1 MKPLRIAVLGA
12 GLIGRRHIETILA
25 MPQAAELV
33 AVSDP
38 VADPAQFEL
47 KGAAWFTRESQMLD
61 QIKPEAVVIAT
72 PNALHLDHGKLCC
85 ERGIHFL
92 MEKPVTATIAEAAA
106 LVRLVA
112 ESGVR
117 TLVGHHRRYLAPVE
131 DAKTVIASGQIGR
144 LVAASVLWAT
154 RKPDDYFQTAWRRRA
169 GGGPL
174 LINAIHEIDMLR
186 HLCGEIAT
194 VGGIKSNAM
203 RDFAV
208 EDSAAAV
215 FRFDNGALG
224 TLTLTDA
231 AFSPWTIEQGS
242 KESALFPY
250 AGQSAYRLA
259 GTEGSLEL
267 PVLKLWRAATPG
279 ANQWNKPI
287 AGIGLS
293 ERYHDPYKAQLA
305 HFQRLIRLN
314 EPPIVS
320 VLDGARTL
328 AATLAIA
335 QASETE
341 RLCAP
346 ERFTQPEN

>member
-1 MKPLRIAVLGA
+1 MMPLRIAVLGA

-25 MPQAAELV
+25 MPEAAELAAV
-33 AVSDP
+33 ADP
-38 VADPAQFEL
+38 VADPGQFDL
-47 KGAAWFTRESQMLD
+47 KGAAWFTGERQMLD
-61 QIKPEAVVIAT
+61 QVKPEAVVIAT
-72 PNALHLDHGKLCC
+72 PNVLHLDQGKLCC

-106 LVRLVA
+106 LVRLVS

-131 DAKTVIASGQIGR
+131 DAKAVIESGKIGR

-154 RKPDDYFQTAWRRRA
+154 RKPDDYFQTAWRTRA

-186 HLCGEIAT
+186 HLCGEIAA
-194 VGGIKSNAM
+194 VGGIKSNAI
-203 RDFAV
+203 RGFAV
-208 EDSAAAV
+208 EDSAAAL

-224 TLTLTDA
+224 TLALTDA

-242 KESALFPY
+242 KENPLFPY
-250 AGQSAYRLA
+250 AGQSAYRLT

-267 PVLKLWRAATPG
+267 PVVKLWRAATPG
-279 ANQWNKPI
+279 GNQWNKPI
-287 AGIGLS
+287 DGEALP

-314 EPPIVS
+314 EAPLVS

-346 ERFTQPEN
+346 ERFTE

>member
-1 MKPLRIAVLGA
+1 MKPLRIAVMGA

-25 MPQAAELV
+25 MPEAAELV
-33 AVSDP
+33 AV
-38 VADPAQFEL
+38 ADPIADPGRFDL
-47 KGAAWFTRESQMLD
+47 KGAAWFTGEREMLD
-61 QIKPEAVVIAT
+61 QVKPEAVIIAT
-72 PNALHLDHGKLCC
+72 PNGLHLDHGELCC
-85 ERGIHFL
+85 ARGIHFL
-92 MEKPVTATIAEAAA
+92 MEKPVTVTIGEAAA

-112 ESGVR
+112 ESGVK

-131 DAKTVIASGQIGR
+131 DAKSVIESGKIGR

-154 RKPDDYFQTAWRRRA
+154 RKPDDYFQTAWRTQP

-186 HLCGEIAT
+186 HLCGEIAA
-194 VGGIKSNAM
+194 VGGITSAAI
-203 RDFAV
+203 RGFAV
-208 EDSAAAV
+208 EDSAAAL

-231 AFSPWTIEQGS
+231 AFSPWTIERGS
-242 KESALFPY
+242 RENPLFPY
-250 AGQSAYRLA
+250 AGQSAYRLT

-267 PVLKLWRAATPG
+267 PVLKLWGAATPG
-279 ANQWNKPI
+279 ANRWDKPI
-287 AGIGLS
+287 ASTALP
-293 ERYHDPYKAQLA
+293 ERHHDPYKAQLA

-314 EPPIVS
+314 EAPVVS

-341 RLCAP
+341 RLCVP
-346 ERFTQPEN
+346 ERFTG

>member
-12 GLIGRRHIETILA
+12 GLIGRRHIETIQA
-25 MPQAAELV
+25 MPEAAELV
-33 AVSDP
+33 AVADP
-38 VADPAQFEL
+38 VADPGQFDL
-47 KGAAWFTRESQMLD
+47 KGAAWFTGESQMLD
-61 QIKPEAVVIAT
+61 QVRPDAVIIAT
-72 PNALHLDHGKLCC
+72 PNGLHLSHGTLCC
-85 ERGIHFL
+85 ARGIHFL
-92 MEKPVTATIAEAAA
+92 MEKPVTGTIAEAAA

-112 ESGVR
+112 ESGVK

-131 DAKTVIASGQIGR
+131 DAKAVIESGQIGR

-154 RKPDDYFQTAWRRRA
+154 RKPDDYFQTAWRTQP

-186 HLCGEIAT
+186 HLCGEIAA
-194 VGGIKSNAM
+194 VGGIKSAAM
-203 RDFAV
+203 RGFPV
-208 EDSAAAV
+208 EDSAAALL
-215 FRFDNGALG
+215 RFDNGALG
-224 TLTLTDA
+224 TLALTDA

-242 KESALFPY
+242 KENPLFPY
-250 AGQSAYRLA
+250 AGQSAYRLT

-267 PVLKLWRAATPG
+267 PVLRLWRAATPG
-279 ANQWNKPI
+279 AIGWNKPI
-287 AGIGLS
+287 TGTVLP

-305 HFQRLIRLN
+305 HFQRLIRLD
-314 EPPIVS
+314 EAPVVS

-346 ERFTQPEN
+346 ERFPG

>member
-25 MPQAAELV
+25 MPEAAELL
-33 AVSDP
+33 A
-38 VADPAQFEL
+38 VADPIADPGQFDL
-47 KGAAWFTRESQMLD
+47 KGAPWFTNESELLD
-61 QIKPEAVVIAT
+61 RIKPEAVIVAT
-72 PNALHLDHGKLCC
+72 PNTLHLDHGTLCC

-92 MEKPVTATIAEAAA
+92 MEKPVTVTIAEAAA

-112 ESGVR
+112 ESGVK

-131 DAKTVIASGQIGR
+131 DAKAVIESGKIGR

-154 RKPDDYFQTAWRRRA
+154 RKPDDYFQTAWRTRA

-186 HLCGEIAT
+186 HLCGEIAA
-194 VGGIKSNAM
+194 VGGIKSAAM
-203 RDFAV
+203 RGFAV
-208 EDSAAAV
+208 EDSAAAL

-231 AFSPWTIEQGS
+231 AFSPWTIEQGD
-242 KESALFPY
+242 KENPLFPY
-250 AGQSAYRLA
+250 AGQSAYRLT

-267 PVLKLWRAATPG
+267 PVLRLWRAATPG
-279 ANQWNKPI
+279 AIGWNKPI
-287 AGIGLS
+287 IATALPD
-293 ERYHDPYKAQLA
+293 RYHDPYKAQLT

-314 EPPIVS
+314 EAPVVS

-335 QASETE
+335 RASETG

-346 ERFTQPEN
+346 ERLTG

>member
-1 MKPLRIAVLGA
+1 MKALRIAVLGA

-25 MPQAAELV
+25 MPEAADLLAV
-33 AVSDP
+33 ADP
-38 VADPAQFEL
+38 VADPGQFDL
-47 KGAAWFTRESQMLD
+47 RGAAWFTDESRMLD
-61 QIKPEAVVIAT
+61 RVRPEAVIIAT
-72 PNALHLDHGKLCC
+72 PNGLHLAHGALCC

-112 ESGVR
+112 KSGVR
-117 TLVGHHRRYLAPVE
+117 TLVGHHRRYLAAVE
-131 DAKTVIASGQIGR
+131 DARAVIQGGRIGR

-154 RKPDDYFQTAWRRRA
+154 RKPDEYFQTAWRIQP

-174 LINAIHEIDMLR
+174 LINAIHEIDLLR

-194 VGGIKSNAM
+194 VGGIKSTAM
-203 RDFAV
+203 RAHAV
-208 EDSAAAV
+208 EDSAAALL
-215 FRFDNGALG
+215 RFDNGALG

-242 KESALFPY
+242 RENPLFPY
-250 AGQSAYRLA
+250 AGQSAYRLT

-267 PVLKLWRAATPG
+267 PVLKIWRAAAPDAIG
-279 ANQWNKPI
+279 WDKPI
-287 AGIGLS
+287 TGEVLP

-314 EPPIVS
+314 EAPIISVS
-320 VLDGARTL
+320 DGARTL
-328 AATLAIA
+328 AATVAIA
-335 QASETE
+335 QASETG
-341 RLCAP
+341 RLCVP
-346 ERFTQPEN
+346 ERFTE

>member
-25 MPQAAELV
+25 MPEAAELL
-33 AVSDP
+33 A
-38 VADPAQFEL
+38 VADPIADPGQFDL
-47 KGAAWFTRESQMLD
+47 KGAPWFANESELLD
-61 QIKPEAVVIAT
+61 RIRPEAVIVAT
-72 PNALHLDHGKLCC
+72 PNALHLDHGTLCC

-92 MEKPVTATIAEAAA
+92 MEKPVTVTIAEAAA

-112 ESGVR
+112 ESGVK

-131 DAKTVIASGQIGR
+131 DAKTVIESGKIGR
-144 LVAASVLWAT
+144 VVAASVLWAT
-154 RKPDDYFQTAWRRRA
+154 RKPDDYFQTAWRTQP

-186 HLCGEIAT
+186 HLCGEIAA
-194 VGGIKSNAM
+194 VGGIKSAAM
-203 RDFAV
+203 RGFAV
-208 EDSAAAV
+208 EDSAAALL
-215 FRFDNGALG
+215 RFDNGALG

-242 KESALFPY
+242 KENPLFPY
-250 AGQSAYRLA
+250 AGQSAYRLT

-267 PVLKLWRAATPG
+267 PVLKLWRAAIPG
-279 ANQWNKPI
+279 AIGWNKPI
-287 AGIGLS
+287 TGTALP
-293 ERYHDPYKAQLA
+293 ERYHDPYKAQLI

-314 EPPIVS
+314 EAPVVS

-346 ERFTQPEN
+346 ERFTG